1 MPNPNVNPDGTVQ
14 VAPPRVSAFSPQ
26 ASGGAPPPPAAPVQ
40 VSSAPQPGLAEALLA
55 VIHHLIGVAP
65 PARQI
70 SQRPAQ
76 VDAEVD
82 KASGGLGDSFNAGR

>member
-1 MPNPNVNPDGTVQ
+1 MPNPDGTVQ
-14 VAPPRVSAFSPQ
+14 VAPPTQSAFGP
-26 ASGGAPPPPAAPVQ
+26 ASASAPPPQVQGVAPTQ
-40 VSSAPQPGLAEALLA
+40 VSSAPQPGFADAIMALLHA
-55 VIHHLIGVAP
+55 LVGTAP

-82 KASGGLGDSFNAGR
+82 KAAGGLGDQFNAGR